1 MVTHMKT
8 TIDIA
13 DGLLVQIKEQA
24 AKESTTLKQLTEEG
38 LQLLLR
44 ERAQR
49 REGKV
54 QPVIVGGDGL
64 QQEYMGASWSQLR
77 AAAYEGAGA

>member
-1 MVTHMKT
+1 MKT

-13 DGLLVQIKEQA
+13 DGLLIQIKEQA
-24 AKESTTLKQLTEEG
+24 ARESVTLKQLTEEG

-44 ERAQR
+44 ERSQR
-49 REGKV
+49 KEKKI

-64 QQEYMGASWSQLR
+64 QPEYKGANWNQIRS
-77 AAAYEGAGA
+77 AAYEGAGA